1 MLRLSKRL
9 RSCSKAKESGVEVF
23 IGGVATGGAAAWA
36 LGFAETEAGT
46 KDIIVVAGFVGVAE
60 GPVAGFPALK
70 LGELALPLGY

>member
-1 MLRLSKRL
+1 M
-9 RSCSKAKESGVEVF
+9 
-23 IGGVATGGAAAWA
+23 GGVATGGAAAWA

-60 GPVAGFPALK
+60 GPVASFPARK